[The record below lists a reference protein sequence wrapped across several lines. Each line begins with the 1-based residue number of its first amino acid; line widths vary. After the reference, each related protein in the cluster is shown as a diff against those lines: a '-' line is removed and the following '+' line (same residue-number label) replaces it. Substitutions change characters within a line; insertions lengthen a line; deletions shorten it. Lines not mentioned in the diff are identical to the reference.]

1 MGGVWDSTRTWAE
14 LVNHTALAAERVY
27 EARDAYTRLLT
38 QTSWDSPAGERFA
51 QRVESMRRTSEMLAQ
66 RIDAAHSA
74 AVAASVRADAE
85 RSQWAGP
92 GAAYGSRA
100 GWG

>member
-1 MGGVWDSTRTWAE
+1 MGGVWDSTRPWAE

-27 EARDAYTRLLT
+27 VARDAYTRLLA

-51 QRVESMRRTSEMLAQ
+51 ERVELMRHTAEMLAQ

-74 AVAASVRADAE
+74 AVAGSARADAE
-85 RSQWAGP
+85 RSQWAGQ
-92 GAAYGSRA
+92 GGAYGSKA